1 MKKSVSAA
9 RYFLIGLL
17 IIALFISIGGSMAI
31 YSNTI
36 VKPWIPTAG
45 AAIIA
50 SVSVPVC
57 ARWWK
62 FVTQCSQLWVNG
74 LCHVIFTGSLLL
86 FSFYFCNFYFARRE
100 TIHAERAV
108 IERLYSETHYKTKRI
123 SRRTYGRG
131 EPYQQYY
138 MEVRLEDGRTKNL
151 SVKFDDYRRLKKMDT
166 VQLKMERGLWGIP
179 VIRREGCNIEVPK
192 SSCRQA
198 VHRSY

>member
-9 RYFLIGLL
+9 RYFFIGLL
-17 IIALFISIGGSMAI
+17 IVALLIFIGGSMAI

-36 VKPWIPTAG
+36 VNPWIPIAG

-50 SVSVPVC
+50 LVSVPPC

-62 FVTQCSQLWVNG
+62 FVTQCRQPWVNG

-86 FSFYFCNFYFARRE
+86 FVFYFSNFYFAKHD
-100 TIHAERAV
+100 TIHTERAV

-138 MEVRLEDGRTKNL
+138 MEVRFEDGRSKNL
-151 SVKFDDYRRLKKMDT
+151 SLKLDDYRRLMRMDT

-192 SSCRQA
+192 SSYRQA

>member
-9 RYFLIGLL
+9 RYFFIGLL
-17 IIALFISIGGSMAI
+17 IVALLIFIGGSMAI

-36 VKPWIPTAG
+36 VNPWIPIAS

-50 SVSVPVC
+50 LVSVPPC

-62 FVTQCSQLWVNG
+62 FVTQCHQPWING

-86 FSFYFCNFYFARRE
+86 FIFYFSNFYFAKHD
-100 TIHAERAV
+100 TIHTERAV

-138 MEVRLEDGRTKNL
+138 MEVRLEDGRSKNL
-151 SVKFDDYRRLKKMDT
+151 SLKLDDYRRLKRMDT

-192 SSCRQA
+192 SSYRQA

>member
-1 MKKSVSAA
+1 
-9 RYFLIGLL
+9 
-17 IIALFISIGGSMAI
+17 MAI

-36 VKPWIPTAG
+36 VKPWIPITG

-50 SVSVPVC
+50 SVSVPPC
-57 ARWWK
+57 AKWWK
-62 FVTQCSQLWVNG
+62 FVTQSRSPWVNG
-74 LCHVIFTGSLLL
+74 LCHVLFTGSLLI
-86 FSFYFCNFYFARRE
+86 FAFYFCNFHFAKHA
-100 TIHAERAV
+100 TIHTEQAV

-151 SVKFDDYRRLKKMDT
+151 SVKFDDYRKLKKLDT

-179 VIRREGCNIEVPK
+179 VIRREGCNIDVPQ
-192 SSCRQA
+192 SGYRQSERRR
-198 VHRSY
+198 H

>member
-17 IIALFISIGGSMAI
+17 IVALFIFIGGSMAM

-36 VKPWIPTAG
+36 VKPWIPIAG
-45 AAIIA
+45 ALVIA
-50 SVSVPVC
+50 LVSIPIC
-57 ARWWK
+57 IRWWK
-62 FVTQCSQLWVNG
+62 FVTQCSQPWVNG
-74 LCHVIFTGSLLL
+74 LCHVLFTGALLL
-86 FSFYFCNFYFARRE
+86 FVFYFSNFYFAKHN
-100 TIHAERAV
+100 TIHTERAV

-138 MEVRLEDGRTKNL
+138 MEVRFEDGRSKNL
-151 SVKFDDYRRLKKMDT
+151 SLKFDDYRRLKRMDT

-179 VIRREGCNIEVPK
+179 VIRREGCNIEVPQ
-192 SSCRQA
+192 SGYRQTG
-198 VHRSY
+198 HRRF